1 MPNTKVVGII
11 FPYILIR
18 DGRPRPPRHQVGWD
32 IPLHFDTNPESLR
45 PFVPEIWPNNVFNL
59 SATYD
64 LDLWP
69 KILKIFVSHG
79 VPIRNMYAKFHNDR
93 LRNGW
98 DITLWNFAK
107 TRTNKH
113 TNKHTNKQTH
123 KQTRQSEMADL
134 ARRATRWVGTF
145 PYILTPIPNLYDHS
159 LPRYGQITFLT
170 FRRPTTLTFDL
181 KFWKY
186 LSVTVYPYVIC
197 MPSFIM
203 IGWEMAEILHIE
215 ILRKHGQTHRHTD
228 RQTWALQ
235 YLALP
240 LWGAMEGEV
249 TNRHGHYNTS
259 PSPYGAR

>member
-1 MPNTKVVGII
+1 M
-11 FPYILIR
+11 
-18 DGRPRPPRHQVGWD
+18 GWD

-113 TNKHTNKQTH
+113 TNTHTNKQTH
-123 KQTRQSEMADL
+123 TQTDMGI
-134 ARRATRWVGTF
+134 T
-145 PYILTPIPNLYDHS
+145 IP
-159 LPRYGQITFLT
+159 
-170 FRRPTTLTFDL
+170 RPPPMGGE
-181 KFWKY
+181 
-186 LSVTVYPYVIC
+186 V
-197 MPSFIM
+197 IM
-203 IGWEMAEILHIE
+203 IASCQHSDFKANFVYKVCTRSRSTQSIHWGLS
-215 ILRKHGQTHRHTD
+215 THNRLKSRGSAHMPFYLMVTLLQDEAVLVPVQVHLVSDSKLKRHHHDIFICHYRTGLYIY
-228 RQTWALQ
+228 TYLQ
-235 YLALP
+235 WRIQVFLKP
-240 LWGAMEGEV
+240 L
-249 TNRHGHYNTS
+249 
-259 PSPYGAR
+259 

>member
-1 MPNTKVVGII
+1 MCRLWINKA
-11 FPYILIR
+11 IR
-18 DGRPRPPRHQVGWD
+18 DGRPHPPRHQCVYQISSWSVEKWLNYDVGYTVTAKNGIYRNFIWGVRTST
-32 IPLHFDTNPESLR
+32 PG

-64 LDLWP
+64 LDRWP

-113 TNKHTNKQTH
+113 TH
-123 KQTRQSEMADL
+123 KQTNRQ
-134 ARRATRWVGTF
+134 
-145 PYILTPIPNLYDHS
+145 
-159 LPRYGQITFLT
+159 
-170 FRRPTTLTFDL
+170 
-181 KFWKY
+181 
-186 LSVTVYPYVIC
+186 
-197 MPSFIM
+197 
-203 IGWEMAEILHIE
+203 
-215 ILRKHGQTHRHTD
+215 D

-240 LWGAMEGEV
+240 LWGA
-249 TNRHGHYNTS
+249 R
-259 PSPYGAR
+259 